1 MTLLQSLLADYVH
14 SHDDGE
20 ANTFYEQST
29 RSLLKMCIGTNVA
42 VGVASETYTNQKK
55 RFRIEKKGFRTT

>member
-1 MTLLQSLLADYVH
+1 MLADYVH

-29 RSLLKMCIGTNVA
+29 RSLLKSSLEQMWQ
-42 VGVASETYTNQKK
+42 SELHLRMYEPEKALPY
-55 RFRIEKKGFRTT
+55 EKKLWSF